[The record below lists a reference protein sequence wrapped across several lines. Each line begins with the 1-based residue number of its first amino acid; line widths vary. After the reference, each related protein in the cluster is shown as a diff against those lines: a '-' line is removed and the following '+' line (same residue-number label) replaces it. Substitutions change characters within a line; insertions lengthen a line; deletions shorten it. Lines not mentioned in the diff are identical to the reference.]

1 MADVGTWAQRD
12 RVASGVA
19 ETESDLP
26 TLCLCPPGG
35 SLGNDTKHST
45 FITKVRSETLV
56 RVPRPPRARGRG
68 SCRLPSGSPP
78 LQARLRP
85 RRAQSF
91 THAPSQTGAE
101 GRGGGLEG
109 SLTTKGKSGGLRGS
123 EFPRELWGLPCDLVK
138 KELAH

>member
-68 SCRLPSGSPP
+68 SCRLPSGNPP

-91 THAPSQTGAE
+91 THAPRSFPDWSRGP
-101 GRGGGLEG
+101 GRGPGRVSNNKRQKWGSAGVRISSGALGLA
-109 SLTTKGKSGGLRGS
+109 L
-123 EFPRELWGLPCDLVK
+123 
-138 KELAH
+138 